1 MFMFEIKRRAVDEI
15 VQLLTLFDPY
25 SDKPYS
31 FRDSASK
38 KKWPEKLAALAN
50 CIVCYDDNGEI
61 IGTLF
66 FYDNEVAVKNKEGF
80 CVFFC
85 VLPEYRRCGVASQMI
100 EKVKVHLRR
109 IGIPNFKLKCAKSN
123 IAAFKLYQ
131 KTGFV
136 VIDEDENKYTLV
148 STTM

>member
-1 MFMFEIKRRAVDEI
+1 
-15 VQLLTLFDPY
+15 
-25 SDKPYS
+25 
-31 FRDSASK
+31 
-38 KKWPEKLAALAN
+38 
-50 CIVCYDDNGEI
+50 
-61 IGTLF
+61 
-66 FYDNEVAVKNKEGF
+66 
-80 CVFFC
+80 
-85 VLPEYRRCGVASQMI
+85 MI